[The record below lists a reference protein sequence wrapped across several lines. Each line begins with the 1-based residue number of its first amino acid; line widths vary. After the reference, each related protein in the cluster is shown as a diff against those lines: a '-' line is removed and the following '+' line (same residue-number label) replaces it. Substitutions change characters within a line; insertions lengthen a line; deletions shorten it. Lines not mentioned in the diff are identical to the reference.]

1 MRTRPRANTTSVR
14 ILHGVGLH
22 ESTEVLNNTY
32 QFLVYTS
39 RSTPFLDWRESF
51 DRRIF
56 RSAVGQ
62 LGASY
67 PSPLPFEGRLFHR
80 YTSLS
85 EALLGTQGSSVEN
98 GVCSLD
104 KPTLKVVFGSGP
116 SDLSGSSE
124 VVETASITHSLPRRL
139 PRFRS
144 PSSPATH
151 CVGIRFRRF
160 SDVFD
165 TLCDIALRCRRSVPR
180 DPLRRTSCR
189 AERATDPPEIPRE
202 NAASNS
208 STLC

>member
-1 MRTRPRANTTSVR
+1 MKSGAYICTRCRTAGLRTESVP
-14 ILHGVGLH
+14 I
-22 ESTEVLNNTY
+22 
-32 QFLVYTS
+32 
-39 RSTPFLDWRESF
+39 
-51 DRRIF
+51 
-56 RSAVGQ
+56 
-62 LGASY
+62 
-67 PSPLPFEGRLFHR
+67 EGRLCTRHAHISKAFLETPGR
-80 YTSLS
+80 PFEIDARSL
-85 EALLGTQGSSVEN
+85 E
-98 GVCSLD
+98 
-104 KPTLKVVFGSGP
+104 KPTLKVVFGSCP
-116 SDLSGSSE
+116 RDLSGSSE
-124 VVETASITHSLPRRL
+124 VVERASITHSLPRRL